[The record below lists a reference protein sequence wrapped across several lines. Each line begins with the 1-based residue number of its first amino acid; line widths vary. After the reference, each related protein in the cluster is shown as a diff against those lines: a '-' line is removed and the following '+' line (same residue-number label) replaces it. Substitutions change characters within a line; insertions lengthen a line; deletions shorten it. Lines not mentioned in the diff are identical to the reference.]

1 MTGACTAG
9 ALAEPLTR
17 TDAAFEILDDLLGPA
32 PTVEPRMMFGDQ
44 CFSVAGKVF
53 ACVVDGSIA
62 LKLPP
67 GVSSSL
73 DDDAIGPFAP
83 GGHRMGGWV
92 SIHRDS
98 AIEYEQDTEL
108 IERAL
113 VYISQI
119 AAGAADSR

>member
-1 MTGACTAG
+1 V
-9 ALAEPLTR
+9 
-17 TDAAFEILDDLLGPA
+17 I
-32 PTVEPRMMFGDQ
+32 
-44 CFSVAGKVF
+44 
-53 ACVVDGSIA
+53 
-62 LKLPP
+62 
-67 GVSSSL
+67 SSL

>member
-1 MTGACTAG
+1 MTGARNSG
-9 ALAEPLTR
+9 ALAEPLAN

-32 PTVEPRMMFGDQ
+32 PTVEPRMMYGDQ

-67 GVSSSL
+67 EVISSL

-83 GGHRMGGWV
+83 GGQRMGGWV

-119 AAGAADSR
+119 AAGAVDSR